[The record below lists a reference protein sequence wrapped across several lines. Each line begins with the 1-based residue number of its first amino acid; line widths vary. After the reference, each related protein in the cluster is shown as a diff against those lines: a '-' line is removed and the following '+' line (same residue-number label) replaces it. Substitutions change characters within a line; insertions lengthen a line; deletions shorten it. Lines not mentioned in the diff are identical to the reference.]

1 MSLSE
6 CHTDGLVVQQLP
18 GTRQV
23 RVAAGQSRGFN
34 KAGQLGPSL
43 AIAICL
49 TAHTAAKA
57 CLQVWACT
65 NAYMVHTWCMHIYTC
80 AHTPLQAH
88 INKNPETRSCCT
100 QTCAHVHARTH
111 ARTRARTRTC
121 GAYTQTHRNVQV
133 HAMCPSACTR
143 TRLQRDMPVR
153 RRMHAR
159 KCATCFTSLLICLN
173 TPGRMHAHRLWPQS
187 DQAYVHMHTHMHVH
201 VYMHTGTCR

>member
-111 ARTRARTRTC
+111 AHVVHTHKHTETCKCMPCARVRAHAR
-121 GAYTQTHRNVQV
+121 V
-133 HAMCPSACTR
+133 HKGICLCAGACT
-143 TRLQRDMPVR
+143 
-153 RRMHAR
+153 HA
-159 KCATCFTSLLICLN
+159 SV
-173 TPGRMHAHRLWPQS
+173 P
-187 DQAYVHMHTHMHVH
+187 HVLPR
-201 VYMHTGTCR
+201 C